1 MREEKHPVRVLCV
14 FSTLDRGGAES
25 MCMNLYRNIDR
36 EKVQFDFVKHTPER
50 GAFED
55 EILSLGGRIY
65 TAPRLKGYN
74 FGSYLAWW
82 NRHFKYHN
90 EHHVVHGH
98 FFTIS
103 PLYFYVAHKN
113 NRVTVGHVHA
123 SRING
128 KIKNLLVSLIEK
140 NADYCLACSKESGN
154 WVYPHRKFSVL
165 KNALDTQLFSYN
177 PEVRKEQREALG
189 LDNDC
194 LVLGT
199 VANFSAV
206 KNPLGLLDIFKY
218 IHDGNASAK
227 LLWVGDGSL
236 RNDIEQRIKDY
247 SLNDSVILLGKRN
260 DVPQLL
266 QAMDY
271 FLLPSLSE
279 GLPVSAIEAQAAG
292 LPCFISDTV
301 TKEVDITGLCTFL
314 PNGEEKKWSESILAN
329 TVIRTDTSERIRKAG
344 YDIKDT
350 ANRIENF
357 YLQINNKRR

>member
-1 MREEKHPVRVLCV
+1 M
-14 FSTLDRGGAES
+14 
-25 MCMNLYRNIDR
+25 
-36 EKVQFDFVKHTPER
+36 
-50 GAFED
+50 
-55 EILSLGGRIY
+55 
-65 TAPRLKGYN
+65 
-74 FGSYLAWW
+74 
-82 NRHFKYHN
+82 
-90 EHHVVHGH
+90 
-98 FFTIS
+98 
-103 PLYFYVAHKN
+103 
-113 NRVTVGHVHA
+113 
-123 SRING
+123 
-128 KIKNLLVSLIEK
+128 
-140 NADYCLACSKESGN
+140 
-154 WVYPHRKFSVL
+154 
-165 KNALDTQLFSYN
+165 
-177 PEVRKEQREALG
+177 
-189 LDNDC
+189 
-194 LVLGT
+194 
-199 VANFSAV
+199 
-206 KNPLGLLDIFKY
+206 
-218 IHDGNASAK
+218 
-227 LLWVGDGSL
+227 GDGSL